1 MYGVVKRLAV
11 AAAIILLPSFAFAQ
25 ASLSGTVKDGSGAVL
40 PGVTVEASSPALI
53 EKTKSAVTDG
63 SGQYRIID
71 LRPGTYALSFTL
83 PGFNTVKRE
92 GIELQGS
99 QTLTVSIEMKVGGLE
114 ETITVTG
121 ETPVVDVQ
129 NAKRELVM
137 KQDVIQTLPGARAA
151 GALLNITPGLQVDN
165 NGVSLAPTMTFFN
178 AHSSTANST
187 SVGGEGRMAV
197 GGFQVAAA
205 RSGGVSSYVYDTAN
219 AEEVSVRVG
228 GGLGEVDSGG
238 PVMNLVPRSGGNRF
252 AGTAF
257 FNTAGDWS
265 RGNNL
270 DSSLTAP
277 PPGPNL
283 KETPGIIT
291 SYDGSVSYGGPI
303 KKDKLWFYGS
313 YRNLDTQTAVEG
325 ITANQYAGD
334 FTHWDWAPTQTNARL
349 LKDRQMMIGRL
360 TAQAG
365 KSRFQFNEEYQHRCE
380 GTPLTTAG
388 QGCHNRGSDWVGLGT
403 ATQSPEATS
412 TAANGYFDVPYWLT
426 QGTWNMPMTNK
437 ILLDAGYTGF
447 RYNPLFGFPA
457 PDGDT
462 SNIMV
467 TEQSTAINPA
477 TGIQYAPRAN
487 YQYRSL
493 DSWGWAVGKTDGY
506 NTSMS
511 YVTGSHSMKVGYQG
525 YRQDQLDQT
534 LTNAS
539 QLAYRFNTGIPNAV
553 SYRLPD
559 FGNRTLTVLN
569 SAYYQDSFTRG
580 RLTLQGALRYDRVH
594 SFAPV
599 EGNGTTKSSFLNPAP
614 IQFPY
619 TEGVNAYNDLTPRVG
634 VAYDVFGTGKTALK
648 FNWGHYLGY
657 ASNDSPY
664 TSTNAAVT
672 VPRVVSNRGWTDV
685 NQDKVVNCDL
695 TNPAAQGPA
704 AAVFAVDTCG
714 ALTGNDINF
723 GKPGAATVVDPAVLS
738 GWGVRPNDYQS
749 TFTVQQEIIPRVS
762 GEFSYT
768 YRTFH
773 GFNRT
778 ENLARH
784 TGGVV
789 SGDPSPFYETYTIN
803 APVDPRLAGGG
814 GYPITVSS
822 VVPSQGAVAAS
833 NYLTNEKSLGA
844 GERDSHWAG
853 YDITVNARLRGGLTT
868 SIGTSTGRAVVNTCA
883 QTARSSTPEYV
894 AGQAAT
900 RGCNQVDPYQT
911 TVRGLASYTIP
922 KIDVL
927 VSGTVRSQPPLP
939 IAASMTVP
947 NAIIAAQLGHLP
959 FGATAAGTTTIA
971 ITDYDHRVWAD
982 NRQTQ
987 IDMRFAKVLRFGRTR
1002 TDVGVDLSNLLNT
1015 NYATTYATTY
1025 DITPGANGGTWA
1037 NPTAIYPPRFVRLN
1051 FTVNF

>member
-63 SGQYRIID
+63 SGFYRIID

-83 PGFNTVKRE
+83 PGFNTVKRD

-99 QTLTVSIEMKVGGLE
+99 QTLTISIDMKVGGLE

-178 AHSSTANST
+178 AHSSTANSG
-187 SVGGEGRMAV
+187 SVAGEGRMAV

-257 FNTAGDWS
+257 FNQAGDWS

-270 DSSLTAP
+270 DDSLTAP

-291 SYDGSVSYGGPI
+291 SYDGSIAYGGPI

-325 ITANQYAGD
+325 ITANKYAGD
-334 FTHWDWAPTQTNARL
+334 FTHWDWAPTATDARL

-388 QGCHNRGSDWVGLGT
+388 QGCHNRGDDWVGLGT

-437 ILLDAGYTGF
+437 ILLDAGYTAF

-477 TGIQYAPRAN
+477 TGIQYAPCELPVSFAR
-487 YQYRSL
+487 L
-493 DSWGWAVGKTDGY
+493 VGLGC
-506 NTSMS
+506 
-511 YVTGSHSMKVGYQG
+511 
-525 YRQDQLDQT
+525 RQD
-534 LTNAS
+534 
-539 QLAYRFNTGIPNAV
+539 
-553 SYRLPD
+553 
-559 FGNRTLTVLN
+559 
-569 SAYYQDSFTRG
+569 G
-580 RLTLQGALRYDRVH
+580 RLQHVDVVRHRFTQHEGWLPGLPSGPARPDAHQLGAAGVSLQCGRAERGDVSPAGLRQPDAHGAQQRLLPGQLYPWPPDAAGRPALR
-594 SFAPV
+594 
-599 EGNGTTKSSFLNPAP
+599 
-614 IQFPY
+614 
-619 TEGVNAYNDLTPRVG
+619 PR
-634 VAYDVFGTGKTALK
+634 
-648 FNWGHYLGY
+648 
-657 ASNDSPY
+657 
-664 TSTNAAVT
+664 
-672 VPRVVSNRGWTDV
+672 
-685 NQDKVVNCDL
+685 
-695 TNPAAQGPA
+695 
-704 AAVFAVDTCG
+704 
-714 ALTGNDINF
+714 
-723 GKPGAATVVDPAVLS
+723 
-738 GWGVRPNDYQS
+738 
-749 TFTVQQEIIPRVS
+749 
-762 GEFSYT
+762 
-768 YRTFH
+768 
-773 GFNRT
+773 
-778 ENLARH
+778 
-784 TGGVV
+784 
-789 SGDPSPFYETYTIN
+789 
-803 APVDPRLAGGG
+803 
-814 GYPITVSS
+814 
-822 VVPSQGAVAAS
+822 
-833 NYLTNEKSLGA
+833 
-844 GERDSHWAG
+844 
-853 YDITVNARLRGGLTT
+853 
-868 SIGTSTGRAVVNTCA
+868 
-883 QTARSSTPEYV
+883 
-894 AGQAAT
+894 
-900 RGCNQVDPYQT
+900 
-911 TVRGLASYTIP
+911 
-922 KIDVL
+922 
-927 VSGTVRSQPPLP
+927 
-939 IAASMTVP
+939 
-947 NAIIAAQLGHLP
+947 AQLRARRG
-959 FGATAAGTTTIA
+959 
-971 ITDYDHRVWAD
+971 
-982 NRQTQ
+982 
-987 IDMRFAKVLRFGRTR
+987 
-1002 TDVGVDLSNLLNT
+1002 
-1015 NYATTYATTY
+1015 
-1025 DITPGANGGTWA
+1025 
-1037 NPTAIYPPRFVRLN
+1037 
-1051 FTVNF
+1051 